1 MTLSLSAST
10 PSSSS
15 SSTNWERALRR
26 FLAGALSGTF
36 VSALTQPFD
45 VVKTTQQ
52 SLRMGG
58 EIKLRSSFCV
68 ASDVYTREGIRGLY
82 AGLGAT
88 IVRVFFGAGIY
99 FTSLHAMA
107 DILGNSPASA
117 FLAGASARA
126 LAVALLAPVSVLKT
140 RLEVRGLERGTSLR
154 GLSEFRALGVL
165 AKSEGIATLF
175 SGLVPTLL
183 RDAPFSGIYVSAYYA
198 LRDVAGINTTTTSTT
213 TSSSSSSKHG
223 DSSLK
228 RTLLIFTTGLTAGAF
243 ATAVTHPFDVLKTRL
258 QLRPAAGRFVS
269 GSVILEEA
277 MTLFSQQGIKGFFA
291 GFGARVTKRTL
302 STALTWTLFEEGMR
316 ERG

>member
-1 MTLSLSAST
+1 MTLHSLSAST

-15 SSTNWERALRR
+15 SSSSSTSWERAIRR
-26 FLAGALSGTF
+26 FLAGAISGTF

-58 EIKLRSSFCV
+58 EIEVRSSFCI
-68 ASDVYTREGIRGLY
+68 ASDVYAREGIRGLY

-198 LRDVAGINTTTTSTT
+198 LRDVAGVNT
-213 TSSSSSSKHG
+213 TSSTHDG
-223 DSSLK
+223 NFK

-277 MTLFSQQGIKGFFA
+277 MSLLSQQGIKGFYA